1 MFLFC
6 FATYIRLRTQSATV
20 RKPWFA
26 CQTIDTLASRANQA
40 ENWFLKVP
48 LLDDLMN
55 VLAHDPVGEFC
66 RRCGVGLETH
76 YTSPDPAAQEAT
88 KAEVLKLLASDR
100 VAKGEFLIAT
110 NFISVDGEAP
120 PQSSDAKRTWDATH
134 VLTRRCSG
142 HRLLRACAFVET
154 TEFVEKLHSDP
165 GLLQGV
171 NNVVTYTTDDGS
183 TLSGVH
189 VKSESL
195 PPDVKFHKAEVFSE
209 VSTQC
214 FQYNLEHKDTVRPG
228 QAEAA
233 FQYYTRQRLMENPA
247 HKASEFGK
255 VKTWEAW
262 KHLVNEHEA
271 KKARELQELNDRR
284 SSSATQLP
292 MVPAVISAS
301 KLSQPVAPAKASDG
315 ASKHA
320 GGSRAVSTG
329 NKSTPKKSHG
339 STSTSAAG
347 SAAGVRLTS
356 PGPGKALS
364 VASGVSGR
372 VAPSR
377 QSSLVMI
384 AAAGD
389 ARSGQRK
396 GGANYER
403 KVLDLTLIL
412 RGDTAKKSAINPV
425 RTLSVCLPLHFRSRT
440 D

>member
-1 MFLFC
+1 LFLFC

-48 LLDDLMN
+48 LLDDLGN
-55 VLAHDPVGEFC
+55 ALAFDPVGEFC

-76 YTSPDPAAQEAT
+76 YNSPDPAAQEAT
-88 KAEVLKLLASDR
+88 KADVLKLLASDR
-100 VAKGEFLIAT
+100 VAKGEFLIMT

-120 PQSSDAKRTWDATH
+120 PQSSDAQRTWDAAH
-134 VLTRRCSG
+134 VQTRRSSG

-165 GLLQGV
+165 GLLQGD
-171 NNVVTYTTDDGS
+171 NVVTYTTDDGS

-189 VKSESL
+189 VKLESL
-195 PPDVKFHKAEVFSE
+195 PSDVKFHKAEVFSE

-214 FQYNLEHKDTVRPG
+214 FQSKLQHKDTVRLG
-228 QAEAA
+228 QADAA
-233 FQYYTRQRLMENPA
+233 FQYFTRLRLIENPA

-262 KHLVNEHEA
+262 QHLVNEHEA
-271 KKARELQELNDRR
+271 KKARELKELNDRR
-284 SSSATQLP
+284 NSSTTQLP
-292 MVPAVISAS
+292 VVPAVTSAS
-301 KLSQPVAPAKASDG
+301 QLSLPVLPAKAPDG

-329 NKSTPKKSHG
+329 IKSTPNKSRG
-339 STSTSAAG
+339 STSAAG
-347 SAAGVRLTS
+347 SAAGARLAS

-364 VASGVSGR
+364 VTSGVSGR
-372 VAPSR
+372 TVASVAPSR
-377 QSSLVMI
+377 PSLVMM
-384 AAAGD
+384 AG
-389 ARSGQRK
+389 SQRK

-403 KVLDLTLIL
+403 KVIDLLLVL
-412 RGDTAKKSAINPV
+412 RGQTAKKSAINPV
-425 RTLSVCLPLHFRSRT
+425 RTLASACRCIFVRGLIE
-440 D
+440 